1 MVAKRA
7 LMTGFVVC
15 VLLLVLGSSGSG
27 LADAARA
34 TSPAAQQGGLTIPYA
49 GRLAGPDGK
58 AIPDGA
64 YDFSFALYDAATG
77 RTALWTETQTGVSVK
92 GGEVNAT
99 LGKVTPLSETALASK
114 LRYLEVSVRGPGEA
128 NFTILSPRQTL
139 MPGVPASPNVLDCPH
154 SHFTDYWGG
163 TGSSSYGLEVDNTAG
178 TGDGVRGYSGATL
191 YNYAGVYAV
200 NGGGTAGGG
209 DGGSG
214 VYGYSGNGYG
224 GYFES
229 GTYRALYAKGAPA
242 WYAAFIVNPS
252 GAANT
257 GLYVDGTIFVTG
269 GKAGFVTDVALND
282 GPEPLETGDVV
293 VITGADAPLAGE
305 NPVIRVRRA
314 TAADSTAVAGVV
326 DQAIVMQQGPQ
337 DAQAIPGVIG
347 HEAHLADNTAIQP
360 GQYLMIVTLGAYKG
374 VKVDATSGPIH
385 MGDLLVASGTAGY
398 AATSADAK
406 LGTVIGKALGDLKS
420 GTGLIPV
427 MVTLK

>member
-1 MVAKRA
+1 MHAKRA
-7 LMTGFVVC
+7 LMAGLVVC
-15 VLLLVLGSSGSG
+15 VLLLVLAASGAG

-34 TSPAAQQGGLTIPYA
+34 MSPAAQTDGLTIPYA
-49 GRLAGPDGK
+49 GKLAGPDGE

-64 YDFSFALYDAATG
+64 YDFTFALYDVATG
-77 RTALWTETQTGVSVK
+77 GMALWAETQTGVAVK
-92 GGEVNAT
+92 SGEVNAT
-99 LGKVTPLSETALASK
+99 LGKVTPISETALASK
-114 LRYLEVSVRGPGEA
+114 LRYLEVSVRGLGEG

-163 TGSSSYGLEVDNTAG
+163 TGSSSYGLEVDNIAG

-191 YNYAGVYAV
+191 YNYAGVYAI
-200 NGGGTAGGG
+200 NGGGTGGG

-214 VYGYSGNGYG
+214 VYASSSNGYG

-252 GAANT
+252 GAAGT

-293 VITGADAPLAGE
+293 VITGVADALAGE

-337 DAQAIPGVIG
+337 DAHPIPGVIG
-347 HEAHLADNTAIQP
+347 HEAHLADSTAIQP

-385 MGDLLVASGTAGY
+385 VGDLLVSSGNAGY
-398 AATSADAK
+398 AAASADAK
-406 LGTVIGKALGDLKS
+406 LGTVIGKALQELKS
-420 GTGLIPV
+420 GVGLIPV
-427 MVTLK
+427 LVTLK